1 MRRAVIYARYST
13 DLQSDRSIDDQVA
26 LCRDFAEREGL
37 SVTTTFADRAK
48 SSASIL
54 GRDGLLDLMAQAQA
68 GAFDVVVVEALDRLS
83 RDQEDLAGIH
93 KRLSFAGIDILSVHD
108 GRADLVQ
115 VGIRGLLGTLFLQ
128 DLKHKVRRGM
138 QGVVRDGRNA
148 GGRCFG
154 YAPVPGAPGQ
164 LVIVEAEAEIV
175 REIYTRY
182 AAGETPRS
190 IAQALNAR
198 GALAPR
204 GTRWN
209 ASTINGS
216 RARGY
221 GILHNPLYAGERIW
235 NRVRMVRDPDSG
247 KRVSRVNP
255 ESEWMREPAPDLE
268 IVPAELVEKVR
279 VRVDRR
285 SKAHAEGKAR
295 KPGRI
300 FSGLLKCACCGAG
313 MAIHDRDGAA
323 IRIRCSTAR
332 ESGSCE
338 NGRTFRLD
346 KIETEV
352 FRQLADVLE
361 HPAYLQAYLEEYR
374 AERRR
379 LADAATKGRR
389 ALERRVAR
397 TQAAYDRSIDLYI
410 NGVVDGEPAKDRIRA
425 AEAELNDARSALEGA
440 DAPPPVIE
448 LHPQAPARFAE
459 AARSLGRRLAVDP
472 DHEDREAAQL
482 LRQLIAEI
490 IVTPEEKGCSIEIRG
505 RLAAILADP
514 KVDFVVIGGSGG
526 GT

>member
-26 LCRDFAEREGL
+26 LCREFAEREGL
-37 SVTTTFADRAK
+37 TVTDTFTDRAK

-54 GRDGLLDLMAQAQA
+54 GRDGLLDMMAKAQA
-68 GAFDVVVVEALDRLS
+68 GGFDVVVVEALDRLS

-93 KRLSFAGIDILSVHD
+93 KRLTFAGIDILSVHD

-128 DLKHKVRRGM
+128 DLKHKVRRGL

-154 YAPVPGAPGQ
+154 YAPVPGMPGE
-164 LVIVEAEAEIV
+164 LAIVETEAEVV
-175 REIYTRY
+175 REIYRRY
-182 AAGETPRS
+182 AVGEAPRS

-198 GALAPR
+198 GVIAPR

-209 ASTINGS
+209 ASTINGN

-235 NRVRMVRDPDSG
+235 NRVRMVRDPETG

-255 ESEWMREPAPDLE
+255 ESEWIRQPAPDLA
-268 IVPAELVEKVR
+268 IVPADLVEKVR
-279 VRVDRR
+279 TRADRR
-285 SKAHAEGKAR
+285 SKAHAEGHAR
-295 KPGRI
+295 RPGRI
-300 FSGLLKCACCGAG
+300 FSGLLRCACCGAG
-313 MAIHDRDGAA
+313 MSIHARDGAS
-323 IRIRCSTAR
+323 IRIRCSASR
-332 ESGSCE
+332 ESGICD
-338 NGRTFRLD
+338 NTRTFRLD
-346 KIETEV
+346 KIEAEV

-361 HPAYLQAYLEEYR
+361 QPAYLQAYLEEYR

-379 LADAATKGRR
+379 LADAATKDRR
-389 ALERRVAR
+389 SLERRVAR
-397 TQAAYDRSIDLYI
+397 TQATYDRAIDLYI
-410 NGVVDGEPAKDRIRA
+410 HGVVDGEPAKDRIRA
-425 AEAELNDARSALEGA
+425 AEAELTAAREALEGA
-440 DAPPPVIE
+440 TAAPPVIE

-459 AARSLGRRLAVDP
+459 TARTLGRRLAVDP
-472 DHEDREAAQL
+472 DHKDIEAARL
-482 LRQLIAEI
+482 LRELVAEI

-514 KVDFVVIGGSGG
+514 KIDFVVVGGSGG